1 MDLRVFRHCL
11 PCEIQTCRRPMQPLA
26 LAELTACSFERWY
39 PSLRKH
45 SIPSTVL
52 PLTSDFVEY
61 LKADGVAVAWG
72 EPDDDDDGWGDEEV
86 VGGSAGGAAALYGPA
101 SQSLL
106 AAEDDEEAEAQ
117 PPAPRFP
124 ELEQAVEAAISKH
137 GGAVLPKLNW
147 SAPTDAAWM
156 LGGSLRCISPRDV
169 LLLLKSSD
177 RVAHDLCDAR
187 RLCDCGA
194 AAEQQQADAASAERA
209 ERAGSAGSAGG
220 ADAEWVLVLRKW
232 SALRLSSEF
241 RCFRSGGMLIA
252 ACQRDRSDPNPNPNP
267 NPSPNPNLKP

>member
-1 MDLRVFRHCL
+1 MA
-11 PCEIQTCRRPMQPLA
+11 EPLA

-72 EPDDDDDGWGDEEV
+72 EPEGDDDDNGWGDEEV
-86 VGGSAGGAAALYGPA
+86 VGGAAGGAVAVHGPA
-101 SQSLL
+101 TQSLL
-106 AAEDDEEAEAQ
+106 ADEDDEEAEAQ
-117 PPAPRFP
+117 LPAPRFP
-124 ELEQAVEAAISKH
+124 ELELAVEAAISKH

-156 LGGSLRCISPRDV
+156 LGGSLRCTSPRDV

-187 RLCDCGA
+187 RLCGPGA
-194 AAEQQQADAASAERA
+194 AADQPDDAGGDSSDAA
-209 ERAGSAGSAGG
+209 
-220 ADAEWVLVLRKW
+220 WVLVLRKW

-241 RCFRSGGMLIA
+241 RCFRSGGHLIA
-252 ACQRDRSDPNPNPNP
+252 ACQRDRY
-267 NPSPNPNLKP
+267 SPCT

>member
-1 MDLRVFRHCL
+1 MQNL
-11 PCEIQTCRRPMQPLA
+11 PPSSMQPLP

-86 VGGSAGGAAALYGPA
+86 VGGSAGGAAALHGTA
-101 SQSLL
+101 SQSLQS
-106 AAEDDEEAEAQ
+106 AEDDDEAEAQ

-156 LGGSLRCISPRDV
+156 LGGSLRCTSPRDV

-187 RLCDCGA
+187 RLCEG
-194 AAEQQQADAASAERA
+194 
-209 ERAGSAGSAGG
+209 GG
-220 ADAEWVLVLRKW
+220 ACRIGAPPVESAQLVA
-232 SALRLSSEF
+232 S
-241 RCFRSGGMLIA
+241 CIY
-252 ACQRDRSDPNPNPNP
+252 
-267 NPSPNPNLKP
+267 